1 MKVTNFTNQPEYTQF
16 IEKLQL
22 GSDRSTE
29 DFRNNPENAKTYGES
44 YFSVRN
50 ELLLATSSGSL
61 DRNNAIKLHFL
72 RNFEGDFEKDK
83 TVLKRACQ
91 EAKTLCKED
100 FVDFE
105 LSGKITNYGNQTL
118 SGIVVTL
125 LGSTSLYN
133 QEISA
138 VSNQNGEYH
147 LRGKIAPYSRLR
159 FRASSNQTTPAYFT
173 YSLIGGEGTRF
184 SQMKD
189 FKLFPILKSFE
200 INTRLHTI
208 NFVSSAAKY
217 QYANETYNIDG
228 FFKNMK
234 MEIPEKA
241 IIKRDGTPYIGKASV
256 FIPIKSS
263 DQSLDADIFETEL

>member
-1 MKVTNFTNQPEYTQF
+1 MKVTNFTDQPEHSRF

-22 GSDRSTE
+22 GSSRDTE
-29 DFRNNPENAKTYGES
+29 DFKKNPENAKTYGES

-61 DRNNAIKLHFL
+61 DRSNAIKLHFL

-83 TVLKRACQ
+83 IVLKRACR
-91 EAKTLCKED
+91 EAKTLCQES

-118 SGIVVTL
+118 SGVVVTL
-125 LGSTSLYN
+125 LGSTTLYN

-184 SQMKD
+184 SQTKD
-189 FKLFPILKSFE
+189 FRLFIISKSFE
-200 INTRLHTI
+200 IDTKSHTI
-208 NFVSSAAKY
+208 YSPLSSMRP
-217 QYANETYNIDG
+217 QYTNEIYTIDG
-228 FFKNMK
+228 QNIK

-241 IIKRDGTPYIGKASV
+241 IIKRDGTPYIGKVSV

-263 DQSLDADIFETEL
+263 EQRLDADIFETGL

>member
-1 MKVTNFTNQPEYTQF
+1 
-16 IEKLQL
+16 L
-22 GSDRSTE
+22 DRS
-29 DFRNNPENAKTYGES
+29 S
-44 YFSVRN
+44 
-50 ELLLATSSGSL
+50 
-61 DRNNAIKLHFL
+61 AIKLHFL
-72 RNFEGDFEKDK
+72 RNFEGDFEKDQIA
-83 TVLKRACQ
+83 LKRACR
-91 EAKTLCKED
+91 EAKTLCEKD

-105 LSGKITNYGNQTL
+105 LSGIITNYGNQTL
-118 SGIVVTL
+118 PGILVTL
-125 LGSTSLYN
+125 LGSSTLYN

-138 VSNQNGEYH
+138 VSDSSGAYH

-184 SQMKD
+184 SQTKD

-200 INTRLHTI
+200 INTRLHTVD
-208 NFVSSAAKY
+208 FLSSAAKY
-217 QYANETYNIDG
+217 QYANETYSIDG
-228 FFKNMK
+228 YVTNMK

-241 IIKRDGTPYIGKASV
+241 IVKRDGTPYIGKVSV